1 MDLSFLSPVVAHAG
15 PVGAVHVDASR
26 NSENA
31 EHLVQL
37 RWAEAEAE
45 LEQAGAPEGVVALLR
60 ERATAADGVAGNHG
74 RTVVADG
81 STVLLDVATPVPP
94 VHGTGSYGAV
104 PQLFPLVRGLD
115 TVVSHFLVEVDH
127 VGADIHVVDPRGREV
142 ADLEVE
148 GSHNVLHRYGGG
160 GWSHRRF
167 QMRALDSFE
176 RNAEAVLDKLEDL
189 RVKHSPAV
197 VLLTGDPKSTGIIRD
212 KAGTELSA
220 LLIELEHGGRAEGI
234 DRDALA
240 EEIDSVLSQHRQ
252 TQMAETLARFEQDR
266 GRGRAAVDGLGEVV
280 RALQAGAVDTLLLV
294 DDPSASHTLWTSE
307 EPMHVG
313 NDRSEV
319 ESLGAQEPVEAPAD
333 AVLVRALVAQD
344 GAIELIEGAS
354 DIAGGIG
361 AILRFPLTPEIPGTT
376 TT

>member
-1 MDLSFLSPVVAHAG
+1 MDLSFLSPVISHAG
-15 PVGAVHVDASR
+15 PVGVVHVDASR

-37 RWAEAEAE
+37 RWAEAEAD
-45 LEQAGAPEGVVALLR
+45 LQQAGAPEDVVALLR

-81 STVLLDVATPVPP
+81 SAVLLDVSTPVPP
-94 VHGTGSYGAV
+94 VRGTGSYGAV

-115 TVVSHFLVEVDH
+115 AVVPHVLVEVDH

-142 ADLEVE
+142 ADMEVE
-148 GSHNVLHRYGGG
+148 GSHDVLHRYGGG

-176 RNAEAVLDKLEDL
+176 RNAEAVLETLED
-189 RVKHSPAV
+189 VVTKQSPAA
-197 VLLTGDPKSTGIIRD
+197 VLLTGDPTSRGIIRD
-212 KAGTELSA
+212 KAGTGLSA
-220 LLIELEHGGRAEGI
+220 LLVELEHGGRAEGT
-234 DRDALA
+234 DHDALA
-240 EEIDSVLSQHRQ
+240 QEVDEVLGQHRQ
-252 TQMAETLARFEQDR
+252 RQMGETLARFEQDR
-266 GRGRAAVDGLGEVV
+266 GRGRAGVDGLGEVV
-280 RALQAGAVDTLLLV
+280 RALRAGAVDTLLLV

-344 GAIELIEGAS
+344 GAIELVEGAS
-354 DIAGGIG
+354 GIAGGVG
-361 AILRFPLTPEIPGTT
+361 AILRFPLAPDVPGSTT
-376 TT
+376 T

>member
-1 MDLSFLSPVVAHAG
+1 MDLSFLSAVVAHTR
-15 PVGAVHVDASR
+15 PVGVAHVDASR
-26 NSENA
+26 NTENA

-37 RWAEAEAE
+37 RWAEAEAD
-45 LEQAGAPEGVVALLR
+45 LEGAGAPKDVVTLLR
-60 ERATAADGVAGNHG
+60 ERATAADGVAGGHG

-94 VHGTGSYGAV
+94 VHGTGSYGTV

-115 TVVSHFLVEVDH
+115 GVVPHVLVEVDH
-127 VGADIHVVDPRGREV
+127 EGADIHAVDPRGREV
-142 ADLEVE
+142 DVDDVE
-148 GSHNVLHRYGGG
+148 GGHDVLHRYGGG

-176 RNAEAVLDKLEDL
+176 RNAEAVLEKLEEVV
-189 RVKHSPAV
+189 REQSPAV
-197 VLLTGDPKSTGIIRD
+197 VLLAGDPQSRGIIRD
-212 KAGTELSA
+212 KAGTELAA
-220 LLIELEHGGRAEGI
+220 LLVELEHGGRAEGI

-240 EEIDSVLSQHRQ
+240 KELDTVLAQHRQ
-252 TQMAETLARFEQDR
+252 TQMAETVARFEQDR

-280 RALQAGAVDTLLLV
+280 RALRAGAVDTLLLV

-319 ESLGAQEPVEAPAD
+319 EALGAREPVEAPAD
-333 AVLVRALVAQD
+333 AVLLRALVAQD
-344 GAIELIEGAS
+344 GAIELVAGTS

-361 AILRFPLTPEIPGTT
+361 AILRFPLSPEVPGTT